1 MSEIKIRVAT
11 TDDAEKILEIYS
23 PFVEK
28 TAVSFEYE
36 VPSLEKFRQRMKHI
50 LKRFPYLVA
59 ELDGEVVGYAYTNF
73 FAERAAYQYCVEA
86 SIYLKNDVHRQ
97 GIGRKLYEQ
106 LEKFSRVQ
114 NFVCMYAKIAN
125 VDDGDDEF
133 LTNAS
138 LKFHE
143 SLGFK
148 IVGKM
153 CKCGFK
159 FNRWYDMLILEKVL
173 AERVEKPKPI
183 LKFSSLTIFDF

>member
-1 MSEIKIRVAT
+1 MSEMKIRIAT

-59 ELDGEVVGYAYTNF
+59 ELDCEIVGYAYTNF

-106 LEKFSRVQ
+106 LEKFSRAQ
-114 NFVCMYAKIAN
+114 NFVSMYAKIAN
-125 VDDGDDEF
+125 VDDDDEF
-133 LTNAS
+133 LTNTS

-153 CKCGFK
+153 CRCGFK

-183 LKFSSLTIFDF
+183 LKFSSLTIFNF

>member
-1 MSEIKIRVAT
+1 MSEIKIRIT
-11 TDDAEKILEIYS
+11 TIDDAEKILEIYS

-59 ELDGEVVGYAYTNF
+59 ERDGEVVGYAYTNF
-73 FAERAAYQYCVEA
+73 FAERVAYQYCVEA
-86 SIYLKNDVHRQ
+86 TIYLRNDVHRQ

-106 LEKFSRVQ
+106 LEKFSRAQ
-114 NFVCMYAKIAN
+114 NFVSMYARVAN
-125 VDDGDDEF
+125 VDEDDKF
-133 LTNAS
+133 LTNTS

-159 FNRWYDMLILEKVL
+159 FNRWYDMLILEKIL
-173 AERVEKPKPI
+173 SERIEKPKPI
-183 LKFSSLTIFDF
+183 IKFSNLTIFDF